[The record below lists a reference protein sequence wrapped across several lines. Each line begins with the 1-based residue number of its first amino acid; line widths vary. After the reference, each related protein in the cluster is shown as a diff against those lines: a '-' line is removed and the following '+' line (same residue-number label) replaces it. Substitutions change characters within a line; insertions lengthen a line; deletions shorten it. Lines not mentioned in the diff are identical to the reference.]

1 MDTPRKLIVGYDL
14 CEDFTRIS
22 CYSYKSFEPISI
34 GIEDGKEDVPIPTVL
49 CIKNDTRQWI
59 FGEEAL
65 QCAANGE
72 GILVDH
78 LLSKLRNEEQ
88 LQINQTS
95 YCATALMEIFLRK
108 TLLLVKNYFPTEP
121 ITKLVVTVADT
132 HPAFVDKIYQSLAL
146 LGIEKDRAVVISHAG
161 AYLYYAMSQDRS
173 LWMNDVGLFDFGEE
187 GLQYYQIHI
196 NRRVKPIIAGLSR
209 KDLSEEMKVSM
220 LRQKNINCA
229 YIFENLANTILY
241 KQVISTIY
249 FTGKGFE
256 EDWSSPAIKSLCAG
270 RRVFLGQNLYTK
282 GACYAAKELS
292 GDQKLQDM
300 LLLNDDMITTS
311 VLLRVYCDTRW
322 KEVPLAKAGETWYEV
337 HSTVEVIPEGVAELM
352 VLRKDILSKDILYDT
367 FIIDGLPERPNR
379 MTRLCID
386 FTCENRN
393 TGNIKVSDLG
403 FGEFYPESGYEMV
416 LPIEI

>member
-1 MDTPRKLIVGYDL
+1 MDSPRKLIVGYDL

-49 CIKNDTRQWI
+49 CIRNDTRQWI

-65 QCAANGE
+65 RCTANGE

-78 LLSKLRNEEQ
+78 LLTKARNEEL

-95 YCATALMEIFLRK
+95 FSAIALMEIFLRK

-121 ITKLVVTVADT
+121 ITKLVVTVTDT

-146 LGIEKDRAVVISHAG
+146 LGIEKDRAVVMSHAG

-173 LWMNDVGLFDFGEE
+173 LWMNDVGLFDFNEE

-209 KDLSEEMKVSM
+209 KDLSEELNASM
-220 LRQKNINCA
+220 LQQKNINCA

-241 KQVISTIY
+241 KQVVSTIY

-256 EDWSSPAIKSLCAG
+256 EDWSTLAIKNLCAG

-292 GDQKLQDM
+292 GDQMLQDM

-311 VLLRVYCDTRW
+311 VLLRVFCDTRW

-337 HSTVEVIPEGVAELM
+337 HSTVEVIPEGAAELM

-367 FIIDGLPERPNR
+367 FIIDGLPERPDR
-379 MTRLCID
+379 MTRLCIE

-393 TGNIKVSDLG
+393 KGSLKVIDLG
-403 FGEFYPESGYEMV
+403 FGEFYPESGFEMIF
-416 LPIEI
+416 PIEI